1 VKIKILIKIIFILAI
16 ISTVIQVAGIWL
28 MFLLKEPL
36 IFVNVMQINLF
47 GIVFIWHF
55 IRAINELKEITNE
68 N

>member
-1 VKIKILIKIIFILAI
+1 MKIKILIKIIFILAI